1 MEHDQSY
8 KLLFSHAELVADLLR
23 GFVCE
28 DGVKALD
35 FTSLEKMSSSYKRRR
50 TSRGALWREIE
61 ALLLTKATVVLA
73 LLKRA
78 GATMTNGLSPVL
90 TANGFRGLA
99 EFARRFA
106 EDRYPTDATKR
117 RALSRSCSIASTSSS
132 VTRRLTP

>member
-1 MEHDQSY
+1 
-8 KLLFSHAELVADLLR
+8 
-23 GFVCE
+23 
-28 DGVKALD
+28 
-35 FTSLEKMSSSYKRRR
+35 MSSSYKRRR

-61 ALLLTKATVVLA
+61 ALLLTKATVVLT

-78 GATMTNGLSPVL
+78 GSTMTNGLSPVL